1 MINSRNRTNLF
12 QSFTK
17 LRWVLGVFIVLSF
30 GCNSNNEGT
39 GESETGNKTIT
50 YWSSPNPQE
59 FALAK
64 QLVDEWNTQKHD
76 VKVKLQA
83 LPAGQSSEE
92 VLLSAMVAG
101 TTPDICSNIWPGIT
115 NDFIRA
121 KGLIALDSFDDYEQV
136 MGERVPEDILES
148 VKAKDG
154 HTYQVPW
161 KTNPIMVQYNT
172 KMFRDAGVNEFP
184 RTYSEFLE
192 AASKIT
198 KDTDGDGRID
208 QWMGFR
214 DIRPIWWQRYYDYY
228 TSYINASGGKTFF
241 DKGELAIDE
250 KASNEVFKFYQQIYE
265 GGYFPRSTLQGNA
278 FLYSRIAVEFTGP
291 WNISFLEK
299 NAPESLEYDYAPL
312 PVPDDYEGEVYTY
325 GDHKNIAI
333 FSNTK
338 YPEESWEFV
347 KFLISKEADYR
358 LLEFASQIPIRKGL
372 LTDPDFSEFFKQN
385 PSLARF
391 AEQAAFTRGV
401 DSVRDFKEIL
411 DSVSR
416 YYEKASVYGKMTP
429 EEATRDMIEAIEIL
443 REWNK

>member
-1 MINSRNRTNLF
+1 MYSSKSFAKAGWLIGLF
-12 QSFTK
+12 
-17 LRWVLGVFIVLSF
+17 LVFSVS
-30 GCNSNNEGT
+30 CNNSNEGAIDS
-39 GESETGNKTIT
+39 ESGDKTIT

-64 QLVDEWNTQKHD
+64 ELVDEWNAKGHEVQ
-76 VKVKLQA
+76 VKLQA

-121 KGLIALDSFDDYEQV
+121 KGLLALDSFVDYDQV

-172 KMFRDAGVNEFP
+172 KMFRDAGVIEFP
-184 RTYSEFLE
+184 RTYTEFLN

-198 KDTDGDGRID
+198 KDIDGDGRID

-250 KASNEVFKFYQQIYE
+250 EASNKVFKFYQQIYE
-265 GGYFPRSTLQGNA
+265 GGYFPQSTLQGNA
-278 FLYSRIAVEFTGP
+278 FLYSKIGVEFTGP

-312 PVPDDYEGEVYTY
+312 PVPDDYDGEVYTY

-338 YPEESWEFV
+338 YPQESWDFV

-358 LLEFASQIPIRKGL
+358 LLEFASQIPIRKKL
-372 LTDPDFSEFFKQN
+372 LTDPDFSEFFAQN

-429 EEATRDMIEAIEIL
+429 AEATRDMIEAIEIL

>member
-1 MINSRNRTNLF
+1 MN
-12 QSFTK
+12 
-17 LRWVLGVFIVLSF
+17 
-30 GCNSNNEGT
+30 CNNVNEGVN
-39 GESETGNKTIT
+39 EREEGNKTIT

-64 QLVDEWNTQKHD
+64 QLVDEWNELGHE

-121 KGLIALDSFDDYEQV
+121 KGLLALDLFDDYDLV

-154 HTYQVPW
+154 HTYQIPW

-172 KMFRDAGVNEFP
+172 KMFRDAGVTEFP
-184 RTYSEFLE
+184 KTYSGFLD

-198 KDTDGDGRID
+198 KDNDGDGRID
-208 QWMGFR
+208 QWMGYR

-241 DKGELAIDE
+241 DKGELAIDVD
-250 KASNEVFKFYQQIYE
+250 ASNKVFKFYQQIYE
-265 GGYFPRSTLQGNA
+265 GGYFPQSTLQGNA

-299 NAPESLEYDYAPL
+299 NAPEDLEYDFAPL
-312 PVPDDYEGEVYTY
+312 PVPDDYEGEIYTY

-358 LLEFASQIPIRKGL
+358 LLEFASQIPIRKEL
-372 LTDPDFSEFFKQN
+372 LTDPDFAEFFKQN
-385 PSLARF
+385 LSLARF
-391 AEQAAFTRGV
+391 ARQAAFTRGV

-429 EEATRDMIEAIEIL
+429 DEATHDMIEAIEIL